1 MPCEK
6 QNVTIIHLTS
16 DSYFQNFPFNVDK
29 SVMLK
34 CLYEQL
40 FQGKILF
47 PYELHIL
54 TDFVDLFFP

>member
-29 SVMLK
+29 YLSDVKMSV
-34 CLYEQL
+34 
-40 FQGKILF
+40 
-47 PYELHIL
+47 
-54 TDFVDLFFP
+54 